1 MLSVARSSGKRHEEE
16 IQPGREKICQEI
28 HRLPLSKSLG
38 HFGLVAIELHVGVCG
53 EEEVKLQ

>member
-1 MLSVARSSGKRHEEE
+1 MLPVARSPGKRHEEE
-16 IQPGREKICQEI
+16 IQPGRNKISQEI

-38 HFGLVAIELHVGVCG
+38 HFGLVAFELRVGVCG